1 MNEEIFDPVKNLA
14 PLWSRNVKRA
24 RQVGRMENADPDL
37 LGELR
42 SKNGKQYVG

>member
-1 MNEEIFDPVKNLA
+1 MNEETFDPINNLT
-14 PLWSRNVKRA
+14 PLWSHNVKRA
-24 RQVGRMENADPDL
+24 RQVGRMKNADPDL